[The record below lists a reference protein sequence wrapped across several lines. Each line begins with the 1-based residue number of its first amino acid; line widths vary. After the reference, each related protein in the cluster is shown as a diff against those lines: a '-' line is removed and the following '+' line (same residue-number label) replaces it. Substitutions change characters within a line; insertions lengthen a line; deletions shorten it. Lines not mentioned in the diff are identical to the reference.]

1 MSKGDRNPD
10 KIKRVVTDTKPKGRK
25 EFIMTNREFLTAFT
39 EGKNTEEMQAYAVE
53 QLKKLDERNAKR
65 NEKPT
70 KTQLENEETKKDI
83 LAALAD
89 KPMTAAE
96 IGEACG
102 ISTNKASALA
112 KQLTDDKKVTRT
124 EVKIPKKGK
133 CFQYALATEVE
144 GETEE

>member
-1 MSKGDRNPD
+1 
-10 KIKRVVTDTKPKGRK
+10 
-25 EFIMTNREFLTAFT
+25 MTSREFLTAYF
-39 EGKNTEEMQAYAVE
+39 EGKDNDEMRAYAVE
-53 QLKKLDERNAKR
+53 QLKKMNERNAKR
-65 NEKPT
+65 NSKPT
-70 KTQLENEETKKDI
+70 KMQLENEETKKDI
-83 LAALAD
+83 LVALAE